1 MPRVFLV
8 GAGPGDPELLTLKAH
23 RLIAQA
29 DVVLHDSLV
38 DRRIIAMIRSDALV
52 IDVGKRCGRHSAT
65 QTEISALLCRHA
77 RGGARRGRGIVVRL
91 KGGDPM
97 VFGRATEEMAA
108 LDAAGIAYEVVPGVT
123 AATAAAA
130 ALKISLTQRGV
141 ARAVHFLTGHG
152 AEGGLPAHDWVA
164 LTRSGGTLAIYMGGE
179 TAGGTAAH
187 FIEAGMAPGMPA
199 IAIENASLPGSRI
212 RRGTIA
218 ALPTII
224 AEIRAS
230 GPVLVLIGEAL
241 RERNEDAGCRDHEL
255 LAMTRYAAD

>member
-1 MPRVFLV
+1 MPSVFLV

-23 RLIAQA
+23 RLIGQA

-38 DRRIIAMIRSDALV
+38 GRRIIQIARPAALV

-65 QTEISALLCRHA
+65 QTEINALLCLHA
-77 RGGARRGRGIVVRL
+77 RAGGIVVRL

-97 VFGRATEEMAA
+97 VFGRANEEMAA
-108 LDAAGIAYEVVPGVT
+108 LDAAGIAYEIIPGVT

-130 ALKISLTQRGV
+130 ALKLSLTQRGV

-164 LTRSGGTLAIYMGGE
+164 LTRSGGTLAIYMGGQ
-179 TAGGTAAH
+179 TAGGAAAH

-199 IAIENASLPGSRI
+199 IAIENVGLPGQQSR
-212 RRGTIA
+212 RATIA
-218 ALPTII
+218 TLPGII
-224 AEIRAS
+224 ASMNPS

-241 RERNEDAGCRDHEL
+241 RAEHNDAGCHGHAL
-255 LAMTRYAAD
+255 LAMTTGAG